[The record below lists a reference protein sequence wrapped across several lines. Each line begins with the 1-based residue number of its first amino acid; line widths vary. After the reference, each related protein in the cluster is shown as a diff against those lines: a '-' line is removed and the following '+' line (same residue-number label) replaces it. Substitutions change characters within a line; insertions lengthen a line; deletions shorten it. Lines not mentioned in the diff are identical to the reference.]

1 MRILVTVLLFVTFVF
16 AITKD
21 DVYRVYQKKQY
32 RTACI
37 LAAKIYLNYKK
48 DNDFLTIF
56 ANSCLQVDNINRMA
70 FPAMLL
76 IRDPGARSNSI
87 YFLTILYQKKLLYK
101 SLIDGFDVS
110 KYKFPTTN
118 YILSKIFVKY
128 AAKKYKKFG
137 DIYIFQ
143 DDKIDDKKYEMSL
156 IKDRGV
162 YKIVL
167 KTFLKDK
174 LVKTRIYW

>member
-1 MRILVTVLLFVTFVF
+1 MRILVTIMVAVISVF

-21 DVYRVYQKKQY
+21 DVYMAYQKKQY
-32 RTACI
+32 QTACT
-37 LAAKIYLNYKK
+37 LAAKIYLDNKQ

-56 ANSCLQVDNINRMA
+56 ANACLQVDNINRMA

-76 IRDPGARSNSI
+76 IRDPGARSNSV

-118 YILSKIFVKY
+118 YILSKLFVKY

-137 DIYIFQ
+137 NIYIFQ
-143 DDKIDDKKYEMSL
+143 DDKTDDKKYEMSL
-156 IKDRGV
+156 IKDKGV